1 MTIGKHDKT
10 PWATFLAKS
19 LSAGNSQAATSS
31 IRSGAHNSVHRVA
44 TGLLLAMAALYVAS
58 RFYELS
64 HPAIGFVRAFAEAA
78 MVGAL
83 ADWFAVTALFRRPLG
98 LPIPHTAV
106 VPRNKDRI
114 GKALAEFVERHFL
127 APGPVRG
134 RIAGID
140 FAAALCDWLARP
152 EQRRRLAM
160 RAVNIVSGVLNA
172 LKDEDL
178 RRFLREDITER
189 LRTIDIA
196 PLAANLLTV
205 LISENRHQALVDEMV
220 VQAERLL
227 KEYEPALREKV
238 RQRTSWLWKKL
249 SLDEK
254 VADQIVMV
262 AEEALHEVNQE
273 PSHPWRQQFDQA
285 IRAFILEL
293 ETAEEYRLMLEQLK
307 HRILDDPALQQY
319 FSSLWDEL
327 KAAMLRDAASPDPV
341 MRARLEA
348 AIAELAAVLKQDDQ
362 TQKKINQWVRV
373 TILRVTASQRH
384 EIGRLISD
392 TIRCWSAESV
402 GEKIAA
408 QVGDD
413 LQYIRING
421 TLIGGLV
428 GVVIHSVSIV
438 VF

>member
-348 AIAELAAVLKQDDQ
+348 TIAELAAVLKQDDQ

-428 GVVIHSVSIV
+428 GVVIHSVSIF

>member
-428 GVVIHSVSIV
+428 GVVIHSVSIF